1 VGARLQVHA
10 RAAGHVA
17 GQRAAGGG
25 RSEQLAGE
33 RGQDHVDHG
42 GFERAA
48 DEPAADGAGR
58 VLADPVGFH
67 ARLFEQP
74 AVDRKLP
81 VRRVRGFTERDVVL
95 DRPALGVLGV
105 QRLVDRDPEAAQ
117 DRPLV

>member
-1 VGARLQVHA
+1 MGARLQVHA

-25 RSEQLAGE
+25 RFEQLPGE

-58 VLADPVGFH
+58 VLVDAVGFH

-74 AVDRKLP
+74 AVDRELP
-81 VRRVRGFTERDVVL
+81 VGRVL
-95 DRPALGVLGV
+95 
-105 QRLVDRDPEAAQ
+105 
-117 DRPLV
+117 